1 MASEKSAEVMA
12 KEAAEF
18 IQKLAPGFTPKVALT
33 LGSGCGDVANEIVP
47 VCTVE
52 YGKLPGFPVSS
63 VQGHA
68 GVLILGHLAG
78 VPIVGLKGRVHYYE
92 GTVAHRLAICLIT
105 HSHTPATALIYT
117 LAHTCHTASARHADA
132 VECDSVCRQ
141 SPVDGGACVHDEAAR
156 CGAYLHHECI
166 WLAAARDGSWRAC
179 GAYRPHELF
188 RRESPYRPQQ

>member
-78 VPIVGLKGRVHYYE
+78 VGIAPWLYAKMHCKGLVSAGLPNRYHLF
-92 GTVAHRLAICLIT
+92 TT
-105 HSHTPATALIYT
+105 TT
-117 LAHTCHTASARHADA
+117 LRASPPSAA
-132 VECDSVCRQ
+132 V
-141 SPVDGGACVHDEAAR
+141 
-156 CGAYLHHECI
+156 
-166 WLAAARDGSWRAC
+166 
-179 GAYRPHELF
+179 
-188 RRESPYRPQQ
+188 

>member
-92 GTVAHRLAICLIT
+92 GTVAHAPQSVLLHTRIHLSQLSLT
-105 HSHTPATALIYT
+105 HSHTPATP
-117 LAHTCHTASARHADA
+117 H
-132 VECDSVCRQ
+132 Q
-141 SPVDGGACVHDEAAR
+141 
-156 CGAYLHHECI
+156 
-166 WLAAARDGSWRAC
+166 RAILT
-179 GAYRPHELF
+179 R
-188 RRESPYRPQQ
+188 

>member
-78 VPIVGLKGRVHYYE
+78 VPIVGLKAASTITRVPW
-92 GTVAHRLAICLIT
+92 L
-105 HSHTPATALIYT
+105 TPRNLSYYT
-117 LAHTCHTASARHADA
+117 LAYTCHSSH
-132 VECDSVCRQ
+132 
-141 SPVDGGACVHDEAAR
+141 
-156 CGAYLHHECI
+156 
-166 WLAAARDGSWRAC
+166 
-179 GAYRPHELF
+179 
-188 RRESPYRPQQ
+188 